1 MKNVPKLR
9 FSGFSDEWAEKKI
22 GELYDDLKAGST
34 PSKLKSEYFK
44 GNVPWITSGELKSK
58 YIYSTLE
65 YITEEAKQSANLK
78 LYDEGTLF
86 IAITGLEAPG
96 TRGSCAINKV
106 KATTNQSCM
115 AFQKSNLVNNEF
127 TYYWYNL
134 YGEYIGITYT
144 QGTKQQSL
152 NNKLVADLKISIPS
166 IEEQEKIANFL
177 TKVDKLIEKQD
188 EKVNNLEQYK
198 KGMMQKIFSQEI
210 RFKKDDGGEY
220 PEWEEK
226 SISEIANLT
235 SSKRIFLSDYVDSGV
250 PFYRGKEITEL
261 KANKTPSDI
270 LYITEEK
277 YKEIKESYGVP
288 KIGDILLTA
297 VGTLGNSYVINNEE
311 PFYFKDGNL
320 IWFKE
325 ISINSIFLDLYLSS
339 PHGQKKVLDSAIGS
353 TQKALTIVALN
364 KIKIYIPNTEEQI
377 KIANFLSKI
386 DSIVEKEKEKLEELR
401 VWKKGLLQG
410 MFV

>member
-220 PEWEEK
+220 PEWDKGKASELFKNISDKNHNGDLEVLSVTQDRGVILRSDLDIDIKFDLESVKNYKRVKPGDFIISLRSFQGGFELTNIEGLISPAYTVFNFLDKDKFNAKYFGYIFK
-226 SISEIANLT
+226 SENFIR
-235 SSKRIFLSDYVDSGV
+235 KLSGL
-250 PFYRGKEITEL
+250 I
-261 KANKTPSDI
+261 
-270 LYITEEK
+270 
-277 YKEIKESYGVP
+277 YGVR
-288 KIGDILLTA
+288 
-297 VGTLGNSYVINNEE
+297 
-311 PFYFKDGNL
+311 DG
-320 IWFKE
+320 KA
-325 ISINSIFLDLYLSS
+325 ISFTDF
-339 PHGQKKVLDSAIGS
+339 S
-353 TQKALTIVALN
+353 TMKFEYPCV
-364 KIKIYIPNTEEQI
+364 EEQT

-386 DSIVEKEKEKLEELR
+386 DLIVEKEKEKLEELR
-401 VWKKGLLQG
+401 EWKKGLLQQ

>member
-9 FSGFSDEWAEKKI
+9 FKGFCDEWREKKLGKITKLTDGVHFTPVYVESGVPFWSVETVVSGAKPKFITKDAHELAIKRCHPEKNDILLTRI
-22 GELYDDLKAGST
+22 GTLAKSMVIRNDEEMSIYVSVALIKANDKFNSEFMNQYFNTEIYYKEFLSKSLLTATPKKINMEDLKDT
-34 PSKLKSEYFK
+34 RVKL
-44 GNVPWITSGELKSK
+44 PLKK
-58 YIYSTLE
+58 
-65 YITEEAKQSANLK
+65 
-78 LYDEGTLF
+78 
-86 IAITGLEAPG
+86 
-96 TRGSCAINKV
+96 
-106 KATTNQSCM
+106 
-115 AFQKSNLVNNEF
+115 
-127 TYYWYNL
+127 
-134 YGEYIGITYT
+134 
-144 QGTKQQSL
+144 
-152 NNKLVADLKISIPS
+152 
-166 IEEQEKIANFL
+166 EQEKIANFL

-198 KGMMQKIFSQEI
+198 KGMLQKIFSQEI

-401 VWKKGLLQG
+401 VWKKGLLQQ